1 MATLVRWSP
10 FRSWSLLDREMQNMV
25 DRFFETTTSGETPVW
40 RPRVDVMREKDDL
53 VVHAEIP
60 GIDPAH
66 DLQIDVENNVLR
78 IKGTRAQTHEVDEE
92 SLYVRERFFGT
103 FERDITLPEGLDP
116 DSISAS
122 YDGGILTIR
131 MPLPRQLDTKA
142 RRIPV
147 ATEQKAIEAEATES

>member
-1 MATLVRWSP
+1 
-10 FRSWSLLDREMQNMV
+10 
-25 DRFFETTTSGETPVW
+25 
-40 RPRVDVMREKDDL
+40 
-53 VVHAEIP
+53 
-60 GIDPAH
+60 
-66 DLQIDVENNVLR
+66 
-78 IKGTRAQTHEVDEE
+78 
-92 SLYVRERFFGT
+92 VRERFFGT

-147 ATEQKAIEAEATES
+147 VATEQKAIEAEATELIRRVIRRVLIRRVLIRPPQATTGGGSTPPPVPRHSRASSNPAAKSCAAAAS